1 MRLFK
6 NRKTGEV
13 ITEDSY
19 RRLYFFEKQDYTE
32 QSSNSSADKLIN
44 FGISA
49 AIGVTTGSALLG
61 GLLGGDFVGG
71 IVGDMFDGDLMD

>member
-1 MRLFK
+1 MTLFK

-13 ITEDSY
+13 ITEDTY
-19 RRLYFFEKQDYTE
+19 RRLYSFEKQDYLAQTSR
-32 QSSNSSADKLIN
+32 SSTDRAVD

-49 AIGVTTGSALLG
+49 TIGAVTGSALLG
-61 GLLGGDFVGG
+61 GLLGGDIVGG